1 MDDLTE
7 RKSHGLSEGRW
18 MLIQKLKAQMD
29 GQIKWRQSD
38 GREIRDLRQRV
49 EAKTDDHKEGE
60 AAFGR

>member
-1 MDDLTE
+1 
-7 RKSHGLSEGRW
+7 
-18 MLIQKLKAQMD
+18 MD